1 MQRFAFE
8 DLGLNGPKLINVF
21 CAEDVRGYLL
31 KDYSREV
38 FEQNGIN
45 YELKEVFYTS
55 SHKNVIRAIHFQRT
69 IQQPKLIRVVKGKVF
84 DIIVDLRKDS
94 PTMGQWRGF
103 LLSEDSKKELLIP
116 GGFGHGYLVL
126 EDSIVS
132 YKCSEPFVGEY
143 DDGIMW
149 NDPEI
154 AVEWP
159 LDSICGDLILAEKDR
174 NLQSFAEFKHRYG
187 GLE

>member
-1 MQRFAFE
+1 MQNFTIE
-8 DLGLNGPKLINVF
+8 NIDLDGPMLIQVF
-21 CAEDVRGYLL
+21 CAEDERGYLL
-31 KDYSREV
+31 KDYSKSV
-38 FEQNGIN
+38 FEKNGID

-55 SHKNVIRAIHFQRT
+55 SKRNVIRAIHFQRI

-84 DIIVDLRKDS
+84 DVIVDLRAGS

-103 LLSEDSKKELLIP
+103 YLSEDSKMELLIP

-149 NDPEI
+149 NDEDI

-159 LDSICGDLILAEKDR
+159 LDQITGELIMAEKDR
-174 NLQSFAEFKHRYG
+174 NLQSFYEFKKNYG
-187 GLE
+187 GLK